1 MTPGSVPGRVIGPG
15 SGSGPPAPRLS
26 PRLRVGSDLR
36 ASPIIC
42 ASVHVS
48 SQNAHL
54 TAINLGGNMSQSE
67 TFLTKPQMVKYDVAN
82 IFQNLPT
89 ASRKICFR
97 HICHSIN
104 TKRNQY
110 SDWPHL
116 VVRARSDQSAISI
129 LSPRPMATEL
139 TGLSD

>member
-1 MTPGSVPGRVIGPG
+1 MVLGIFDNLGLTFLSGSCSDQATVTVTRVTPGSVPGRVIGPG

-67 TFLTKPQMVKYDVAN
+67 TFLTKSQMVKYDVAN
-82 IFQNLPT
+82 IF
-89 ASRKICFR
+89 
-97 HICHSIN
+97 
-104 TKRNQY
+104 
-110 SDWPHL
+110 
-116 VVRARSDQSAISI
+116 
-129 LSPRPMATEL
+129 
-139 TGLSD
+139 